1 MDTFFL
7 LCTIAGGTILVLQL
21 ALSLLGLG
29 GHLIG
34 GDVPLVGGDVPH
46 LGDAG
51 GLGDLGGGHVG
62 HGVGGHDLGGHDA
75 GQGHDASGHGHGHD
89 GRLSSLAKRLTFQA
103 VVAFVT
109 FFGVGGLS
117 AGGFGWSLPS
127 QSMAAVATGAGA
139 TVLLGYAFGSLRTL
153 QNSGS
158 LRIENAVGAR
168 GRVYLRIPGGPGG
181 PGKVTVPVQGR
192 LEELH
197 AVTPGPELRSG
208 EPVVVTRVV
217 DGETVEVVAE
227 AAYVAKSEMLAE

>member
-7 LCTIAGGTILVLQL
+7 LCTVAGGTILVLQL

-34 GDVPLVGGDVPH
+34 GDVPH

-51 GLGDLGGGHVG
+51 GLGDFGGGHAGHVG
-62 HGVGGHDLGGHDA
+62 HVSHDVGGHDA
-75 GQGHDASGHGHGHD
+75 GQGDDAGPGHGHD
-89 GRLSSLAKRLTFQA
+89 GRLSSLAKKLTFQA

-117 AGGFGWSLPS
+117 AGGFGWSMPGRS
-127 QSMAAVATGAGA
+127 AAAVATGAGA

-158 LRIENAVGAR
+158 LRMENAVGEH
-168 GRVYLRIPGGPGG
+168 GRVYLRIPGGHGG